1 MADMTQPATMSD
13 ELWDAIKAD
22 FSGSAGEPCGPGNA
36 YTDWKYRS
44 MIYFRLNTEESKASG
59 SYEGTK
65 VKEAAYPEPTQE
77 QFEKWAATLPTG
89 SAALTTKTQ
98 VIYGALPNQPKSS

>member
-1 MADMTQPATMSD
+1 MFIENNKITNQ
-13 ELWDAIKAD
+13 
-22 FSGSAGEPCGPGNA
+22 G
-36 YTDWKYRS
+36 
-44 MIYFRLNTEESKASG
+44 G
-59 SYEGTK
+59 SYDGTK

-89 SAALTTKTQ
+89 SAALTRKAQ